1 MTVKTRR
8 RLRRVGLE
16 LAVRGVQLGALVLT
30 VVTFTYLN
38 GKGFTPGDGNTA
50 VAQSWMPP
58 DVSTTLYEANAVYAA
73 PWVCVIGSLML
84 WVCFFMARRELRC
97 EFPREVY

>member
-1 MTVKTRR
+1 
-8 RLRRVGLE
+8 
-16 LAVRGVQLGALVLT
+16 
-30 VVTFTYLN
+30 
-38 GKGFTPGDGNTA
+38 
-50 VAQSWMPP
+50 MPP